1 MVEKVWGA
9 VIVAAG
15 SGTRFGS
22 AVPKQFLR
30 LHDVPLVEWS
40 IAAFSAIDEIGEIVV
55 VVPAVPWQE
64 FWRPPDGV
72 KTVTGGPRRQDSVLA
87 GLKALDSS
95 GMVLI
100 HDAARPLV
108 SASVIRRVMKGAIDS
123 GAAVPVI
130 PVSDTVKSVTSSSF
144 INRTV
149 PRNNLRLSQTPQGFV
164 LEEIL
169 QVLEDAENV
178 TDECSAME
186 LSGYNVQAVAG
197 DPGNM
202 KLTGPEDFMLVESFS
217 RAGAESRTG
226 TGIDFHPF
234 EKGIPFVLGGC
245 LIESEFG
252 LAGHSDGDAVLHAV
266 ADALLSAARLGDI
279 GVLFP
284 PEDDM
289 WKDADSAILLD
300 RVCRLVRNDDWKIV
314 QVDVTVISDFP
325 GIAPIRDT
333 MISRIAGIIGT
344 APESVWIKGTTTNSL
359 GDIGK
364 GRGLGCLALTR
375 ILRTLI

>member
-1 MVEKVWGA
+1 MDEKVWGA

-30 LHDVPLVEWS
+30 LNDVPLVEWS
-40 IAAFSAIDEIGEIVV
+40 IAAFSAVDEIGEIVV
-55 VVPAVPWQE
+55 VVPAAPWKE

-72 KTVTGGPRRQDSVLA
+72 KTVTGGQRRQDSVLA

-108 SASVIRRVMKGAIDS
+108 SGSVIRRVMSGAAEA

-130 PVSDTVKSVTSSSF
+130 PVNDTVKGVTSSSF
-144 INRTV
+144 IDRTV
-149 PRNNLRLSQTPQGFV
+149 SRDNLRLSQTPQGFV

-169 QVLEDAENV
+169 RVLEGADDV

-186 LSGYNVQAVAG
+186 HSGYKVRAVAG
-197 DPGNM
+197 EPGNM
-202 KLTGPEDFMLVESFS
+202 KLTGPEDFMMIESLS

-245 LIESEFG
+245 LIESESG

-279 GVLFP
+279 GILFP
-284 PEDDM
+284 PEDDR
-289 WKDADSAILLD
+289 WKDADSAVLLE

-314 QVDVTVISDFP
+314 QVDVTVISNFP
-325 GIAPIRDT
+325 RIAPLRDT
-333 MISRIAGIIGT
+333 MVNRIAGIIGT
-344 APESVWIKGTTTNSL
+344 VPESVWVKGTTTNTL
-359 GDIGK
+359 GDIGS
-364 GRGLGCLALTR
+364 GRGLGCLALARITR
-375 ILRTLI
+375 TPV